1 MRKTF
6 SIQYNNVSR
15 QIVQVIIVH
24 ARLYRPSCRP
34 YIGTALRLSFYMDKR
49 TPAVHGQ
56 DRDVLDSYLST
67 AMQPMS
73 FAVGTFNEYSTHF
86 RL

>member
-1 MRKTF
+1 
-6 SIQYNNVSR
+6 
-15 QIVQVIIVH
+15 
-24 ARLYRPSCRP
+24 
-34 YIGTALRLSFYMDKR
+34 MDKR

>member
-1 MRKTF
+1 
-6 SIQYNNVSR
+6 
-15 QIVQVIIVH
+15 
-24 ARLYRPSCRP
+24 
-34 YIGTALRLSFYMDKR
+34 MDKR

-73 FAVGTFNEYSTHF
+73 FAVGTLYFQRIFDSFSAVKLVRY
-86 RL
+86 